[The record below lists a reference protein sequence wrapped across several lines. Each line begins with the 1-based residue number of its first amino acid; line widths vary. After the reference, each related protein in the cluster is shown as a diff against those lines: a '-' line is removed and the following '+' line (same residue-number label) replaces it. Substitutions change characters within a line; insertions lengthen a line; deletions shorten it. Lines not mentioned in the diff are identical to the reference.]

1 MMAAAEAVSAIPRQ
15 YNFAADILDRN
26 LKAGRA
32 DKPAFIDP
40 RGTWTYGQLA
50 ERVGAVRRRAALARR
65 AARGAG
71 ADRAARHHRLADRV
85 SRLPQIG
92 RGRGAGQY
100 ADDRGR
106 LSLHAGRQPRPR
118 ARRVG
123 CAVPAFPEAD
133 RRGARPRTRHRLR
146 RQRAWAEVVRRA
158 DDQGEGLHRDRA
170 DRARRYRVLAL
181 HLGLDR
187 QAEGRGA
194 LPCRSQAHRRSLRRA
209 VSQHHRERR
218 LLFGRQ
224 AVLRLWPRQC
234 ADVSDVGRRLH
245 GAAARP
251 ADAGRGRCAAA
262 PPSGHRVLRG
272 ADLLRGVSG
281 ERLGAAARRRQV
293 PLLRVGRRG
302 AADRHRPAL
311 GREVRR
317 RHPRRHRF
325 DRDAAHLPVQPRRRR
340 EVRHHRQ
347 ARAGLRL
354 QAGRRG
360 RRAGEEGR
368 DGRTAHQG
376 ADVGDHVLEQSRAI
390 LLDVPRPLDPLGRQV
405 SRGRAG
411 LFRLLR
417 PARRHA

>member
-50 ERVGAVRRRAALARR
+50 ERVGRFAAGAALARR
-65 AARGAG
+65 AARGAR
-71 ADRAARHHRLADRV
+71 ADRVARHHRLADRV
-85 SRLPQIG
+85 SRLPQVG
-92 RGRGAGQY
+92 RGRGAGQH

-123 CAVPAFPEAD
+123 CALSAFPEAD
-133 RRGARPRTRHRLR
+133 RRGARPRARHRLR

-209 VSQHHRERR
+209 VSRHHRERR

-234 ADVSDVGRRLH
+234 ADVPDVGRRLH
-245 GAAARP
+245 GAAAGP
-251 ADAGRGRCAAA
+251 ADAGRASRRCCAAIRS
-262 PPSGHRVLRG
+262 PCSTRCRPST
-272 ADLLRGVSG
+272 
-281 ERLGAAARRRQV
+281 RRFWR
-293 PLLRVGRRG
+293 
-302 AADRHRPAL
+302 A
-311 GREVRR
+311 
-317 RHPRRHRF
+317 
-325 DRDAAHLPVQPRRRR
+325 PRRRR
-340 EVRHHRQ
+340 
-347 ARAGLRL
+347 A
-354 QAGRRG
+354 
-360 RRAGEEGR
+360 
-368 DGRTAHQG
+368 TASSS
-376 ADVGDHVLEQSRAI
+376 AA
-390 LLDVPRPLDPLGRQV
+390 
-405 SRGRAG
+405 AC
-411 LFRLLR
+411 R
-417 PARRHA
+417 PARRCRPTSGSAGSRSTASTSSTASARPRCCTSSCPTAPAR